1 MKKILLLTFSFLMA
15 LMPLA
20 ADEVVKVSD
29 VDIPESSSDVHFA
42 KIKNYYPGDTVIIS
56 NFDTNVSVEAVVISD
71 INENTDISLIISK
84 KTADALEF
92 IQGASYSVK
101 IGKRQLTDK
110 KVRGNAE
117 ISCSSTLEELTGLLK
132 NKEILKKEPLSVKEK
147 NITDCEEKIEQ
158 PVEILQKNESP
169 AVEEKIEQ
177 PVEILQTESPVVE
190 EKVEDPV
197 PLIIPEEIPE
207 SKAEIKEE
215 TPEELTEPEI
225 EDLPVDEPEIVED
238 VPEVE
243 VVEQEDSES
252 ELVESE
258 LEESSSESLLTD
270 VEEIESFENEQSDVE
285 VSESFIPETVGTLPE
300 EKTAAEKDYSEKIV
314 VDDIELIPEEKE
326 VVKDE
331 AEIAH
336 ITEVEILPELTEE
349 KTVTETIEEEELEDV
364 PLEPLKEKVPQLDEP
379 EYYDAIILPEPEE
392 EKLVTPVIVPL
403 DEPEIEDVLVAIEK
417 IQETPPVT
425 EETFSEKETVVE
437 SETSET
443 VEPAVVEVVEKTV
456 PASEEKNDSPDEE
469 KTSVEVKETKKT
481 EKLFEKYIVKSES
494 LNKNKY
500 YIQIAAYKNEENI
513 MEIVNKYGK
522 KYPLSFVEFSDN
534 RGYKILVGP
543 LSVDEYK
550 VVLER
555 FKSYGFKDAFVKK
568 Q

>member
-56 NFDTNVSVEAVVISD
+56 NFDTNVSVEVVVISD

-158 PVEILQKNESP
+158 PVEILQKESP
-169 AVEEKIEQ
+169 AVEEKLEQ
-177 PVEILQTESPVVE
+177 PVENLQTESPVVE
-190 EKVEDPV
+190 EKLEDPV
-197 PLIIPEEIPE
+197 PLITPEEIPE

-215 TPEELTEPEI
+215 IPEELTEPEI
-225 EDLPVDEPEIVED
+225 EDLPVAESEIVED

-258 LEESSSESLLTD
+258 LEESSNESLLTD
-270 VEEIESFENEQSDVE
+270 EEEIESFENEQSDDE

-300 EKTAAEKDYSEKIV
+300 EKTVTEKDYSEKIV
-314 VDDIELIPEEKE
+314 VDDIEMIPEEKE
-326 VVKDE
+326 VVEDE

-403 DEPEIEDVLVAIEK
+403 DEPEIEDVLVAVEK
-417 IQETPPVT
+417 IQETAPVT

-443 VEPAVVEVVEKTV
+443 VESAVVEVVETV
-456 PASEEKNDSPDEE
+456 PASEEKNDSPVEE
-469 KTSVEVKETKKT
+469 KSSVEVKETKKT
-481 EKLFEKYIVKSES
+481 EKKLFEKYIVKSES

-522 KYPLSFVEFSDN
+522 KYPLSFVELSDN

>member
-42 KIKNYYPGDTVIIS
+42 KIKHYYPGDTVIIS
-56 NFDTNVSVEAVVISD
+56 NFDTNVSVEVVVISD

-132 NKEILKKEPLSVKEK
+132 NKEILKKEPLSVKEE
-147 NITDCEEKIEQ
+147 NVTEWEEKIEQ

-177 PVEILQTESPVVE
+177 SVEILQTESPVVE
-190 EKVEDPV
+190 EKLEDPV

-215 TPEELTEPEI
+215 IPEELTEPEI
-225 EDLPVDEPEIVED
+225 EDLPVDESEIVED

-258 LEESSSESLLTD
+258 LEESSSEFVLTD
-270 VEEIESFENEQSDVE
+270 VEEIESFENEQSDEE

-326 VVKDE
+326 VVEDE

-349 KTVTETIEEEELEDV
+349 KTVIETIEEEELEDV

-403 DEPEIEDVLVAIEK
+403 DEPEIEDVLVAVEK
-417 IQETPPVT
+417 IQETPPEM

-443 VEPAVVEVVEKTV
+443 VEPAVVEVVETV
-456 PASEEKNDSPDEE
+456 PASEEKNDSPVEE

-494 LNKNKY
+494 LNKSKY

-522 KYPLSFVEFSDN
+522 KYPLSFVELSDN

>member
-56 NFDTNVSVEAVVISD
+56 NFDTNVSVEVVVISD

-147 NITDCEEKIEQ
+147 NVTDCEEKIEH
-158 PVEILQKNESP
+158 
-169 AVEEKIEQ
+169 

-190 EKVEDPV
+190 EKIEDTV

-215 TPEELTEPEI
+215 IPEELTEPEI
-225 EDLPVDEPEIVED
+225 EDLPVDESEIVED

-270 VEEIESFENEQSDVE
+270 VEEIESFENEQSDEE
-285 VSESFIPETVGTLPE
+285 VSESFIPETVGTLLE
-300 EKTAAEKDYSEKIV
+300 EKTVTEKDYSEKIV

-326 VVKDE
+326 VVEDE
-331 AEIAH
+331 EEIAH

-403 DEPEIEDVLVAIEK
+403 DEPEIEDVLVAVEK

-443 VEPAVVEVVEKTV
+443 VESAVVEVVETV
-456 PASEEKNDSPDEE
+456 PVSEEKNDSPVEE

-522 KYPLSFVEFSDN
+522 KYPLSFVELSDN

-550 VVLER
+550 VVFER

>member
-42 KIKNYYPGDTVIIS
+42 KIKHYYPGDTVIIS
-56 NFDTNVSVEAVVISD
+56 NFDTNVSVEVVVISD

-158 PVEILQKNESP
+158 PVEILQ
-169 AVEEKIEQ
+169 
-177 PVEILQTESPVVE
+177 TESPVVE
-190 EKVEDPV
+190 EKLEDPV

-215 TPEELTEPEI
+215 IPEELTEPEI
-225 EDLPVDEPEIVED
+225 EDLPVDESEIVED

-258 LEESSSESLLTD
+258 LEESSSEFVLTD
-270 VEEIESFENEQSDVE
+270 EEEIESFESEQSDEE
-285 VSESFIPETVGTLPE
+285 VSESFIPETVETLPE
-300 EKTAAEKDYSEKIV
+300 EKTVTEKDYSEKIV

-326 VVKDE
+326 VVEDE

-349 KTVTETIEEEELEDV
+349 KTVIETIEEEELEDV

-403 DEPEIEDVLVAIEK
+403 DEPEIEDVLVAVEK
-417 IQETPPVT
+417 IQETPPEM

-443 VEPAVVEVVEKTV
+443 VEPAVVEVVETV
-456 PASEEKNDSPDEE
+456 PASEEKNDSPVEE

-494 LNKNKY
+494 LNKSKY

-522 KYPLSFVEFSDN
+522 KYPLSFVELSDN

>member
-158 PVEILQKNESP
+158 PVEILQKESP
-169 AVEEKIEQ
+169 AVEEK
-177 PVEILQTESPVVE
+177 L
-190 EKVEDPV
+190 EDPV
-197 PLIIPEEIPE
+197 PLITPEEIPE

-215 TPEELTEPEI
+215 IPEELTEPEI
-225 EDLPVDEPEIVED
+225 EDLPVAESEIVED

-258 LEESSSESLLTD
+258 LEESSNESLLTD
-270 VEEIESFENEQSDVE
+270 VEEIESFEIEQSDVEGIESFENEQSDEE

-300 EKTAAEKDYSEKIV
+300 EKNAAEKDYSEKIV

-326 VVKDE
+326 VVEDE

-403 DEPEIEDVLVAIEK
+403 DEPEIEDVLVAVEK

-443 VEPAVVEVVEKTV
+443 VEPAVVEVVETV
-456 PASEEKNDSPDEE
+456 PALEEKNDSPVEE

-522 KYPLSFVEFSDN
+522 KYPLSFVELSDN

>member
-56 NFDTNVSVEAVVISD
+56 NFDTNV
-71 INENTDISLIISK
+71 NENTDISLIISK

-158 PVEILQKNESP
+158 PVEILQKESP
-169 AVEEKIEQ
+169 AVEEK
-177 PVEILQTESPVVE
+177 L
-190 EKVEDPV
+190 EDPV
-197 PLIIPEEIPE
+197 PLITPEEIPE

-215 TPEELTEPEI
+215 IPEELTEPEI
-225 EDLPVDEPEIVED
+225 EDLPVAESEIVED

-258 LEESSSESLLTD
+258 LEESSNESLLTD
-270 VEEIESFENEQSDVE
+270 VEEIESFEIEQSDVEGIESFENEQSDEE

-300 EKTAAEKDYSEKIV
+300 EKNAAEKDYSEKIV

-326 VVKDE
+326 VVEDE

-403 DEPEIEDVLVAIEK
+403 DEPEIEDVLVAVEK

-443 VEPAVVEVVEKTV
+443 VEPAVVEVVETV
-456 PASEEKNDSPDEE
+456 PASEEKNDSPVEE

-522 KYPLSFVEFSDN
+522 KYPLSFVELSDN